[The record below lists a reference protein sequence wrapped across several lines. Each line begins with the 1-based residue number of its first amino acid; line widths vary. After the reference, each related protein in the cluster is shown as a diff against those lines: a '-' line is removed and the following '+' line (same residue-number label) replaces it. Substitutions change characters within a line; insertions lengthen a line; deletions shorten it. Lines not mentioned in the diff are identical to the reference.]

1 MYRRLFLIGI
11 LMLSTAGAIAG
22 PSEPISSPTGTTP
35 NESDGN
41 GSIGPLNLKGKIV
54 VYKLKISNGTPWR
67 NGNRGSWVIYDIVN
81 GQNVVIK
88 QTTLHVN
95 QWSGYAKWW
104 DHEVIASRA
113 CKRNKQGGEDLSS
126 CIVGNGNLVKI
137 PDGDSVYSYLFEFS
151 WNENGKVQSAK
162 TAINPKTKPTNIR
175 SME

>member
-1 MYRRLFLIGI
+1 MYRRILLIGL
-11 LMLSTAGAIAG
+11 LMLSSAGVIAG
-22 PSEPISSPTGTTP
+22 PSDQVYPPTETKAK
-35 NESDGN
+35 ESDIN
-41 GSIGPLNLKGKIV
+41 GSNSAGNLKGKIV
-54 VYKLKISNGTPWR
+54 VYKFKINNGTPWQ

-104 DHEVIASRA
+104 DHDVIASRA
-113 CKRNKQGGEDLSS
+113 CKKNKQGGEDLSS

-137 PDGDSVYSYLFEFS
+137 PDGESVYNYLYEFS

-162 TAINPKTKPTNIR
+162 TAIDPKRKPSNIR

>member
-1 MYRRLFLIGI
+1 MLLISLLLF
-11 LMLSTAGAIAG
+11 SSAGVIAG
-22 PSEPISSPTGTTP
+22 PSDPISSPSGTTL
-35 NESDGN
+35 NGSDGN
-41 GSIGPLNLKGKIV
+41 GSISPVNLKGKIV
-54 VYKLKISNGTPWR
+54 VYKFKISNGTPWR

-81 GQNVVIK
+81 GRNVVIK

-113 CKRNKQGGEDLSS
+113 CKRNKQGGKDPSS
-126 CIVGNGNLVKI
+126 CIMGNGNLVNI
-137 PDGDSVYSYLFEFS
+137 PDGDSVYNYLFEFS

-162 TAINPKTKPTNIR
+162 TAIDPKSKPTNIR